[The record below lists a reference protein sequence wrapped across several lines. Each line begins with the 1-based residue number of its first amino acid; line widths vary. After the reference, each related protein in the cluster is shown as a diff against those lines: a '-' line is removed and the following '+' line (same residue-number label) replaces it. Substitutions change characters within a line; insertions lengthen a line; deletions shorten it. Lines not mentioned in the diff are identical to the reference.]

1 MTAIKMDA
9 HVATYQS
16 EKEAL
21 VEVIFDLYKSA
32 HGVKPRFLRHEEMSM
47 QEVKDFLR
55 DVADDCEQQM
65 ELEQAQ
71 QAEALSE
78 LEASIKSIMEVC
90 RCDRYQA
97 MTYLMDAEQDEFM
110 DLEHFF
116 WSQGL
121 SFSDVDRLTAE
132 YRAVAS

>member
-32 HGVKPRFLRHEEMSM
+32 NGFKPRFLRYEDMTMAEL
-47 QEVKDFLR
+47 KDFLR
-55 DVADDCEQQM
+55 DTSEDCERQI
-65 ELEQAQ
+65 EFEQAQ

-78 LEASIKSIMEVC
+78 FEASIKSIMEVC
-90 RCDRYQA
+90 RCDRHQA
-97 MTYLMDAEQDEFM
+97 MTYLMDAEQDEFI

-121 SFSDVDRLTAE
+121 SFSDVDRLTSE
-132 YRAVAS
+132 YRAVI